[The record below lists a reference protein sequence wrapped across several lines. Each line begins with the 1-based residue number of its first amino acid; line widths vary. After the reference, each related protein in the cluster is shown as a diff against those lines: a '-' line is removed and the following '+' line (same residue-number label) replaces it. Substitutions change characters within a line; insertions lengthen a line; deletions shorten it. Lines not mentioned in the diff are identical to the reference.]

1 MQVVVR
7 AKDGSVFEVNKNTL
21 EPISKSYLDPES
33 FSKPK
38 SGVWYMSLS
47 EWVSI
52 TESAPPPRG
61 RGKTVS
67 RLKPRPEST

>member
-21 EPISKSYLDPES
+21 EPISKSYMDPEC

-52 TESAPPPRG
+52 TESAPPPR
-61 RGKTVS
+61 RKTKRIS
-67 RLKPRPEST
+67 RREARPDTT